1 MSWSIVTPGLPGPPC
16 GNMVTP
22 AQTLGNIVFVEHNNK
37 RRILENKKAFKI
49 ERSKQEQNRIERQ
62 NLGDKWMRDLMKA
75 RHKLEE
81 LEHQHRMAKMEEE
94 LQELRNQLSKLKM
107 QQSSPLP
114 PTTVHAPISRKP
126 INSLSYPN
134 IKPPTTVHAPISRKP
149 INSLSY
155 PNIKPPTTVHPLISR
170 KPINLLSYP
179 NFKPPTTV
187 HTPISRKQINS
198 LSYPNI
204 KRNCISN
211 LREKVLPRNNEHR
224 SSTEMDDGIR
234 AEELPKETISKSCF
248 KENFLRA
255 KVLPRNN
262 EHKRSTEMNDGIRAE
277 EVPKDTVSKSYIKR
291 NRSDEVIISKVDK
304 AKVISKP
311 NLGFIV
317 EKQNVTKYLSCFIS
331 YRWPYLIKDVFD
343 VNKDSF
349 LIFHRWRHKYSTFIK
364 Y

>member
-1 MSWSIVTPGLPGPPC
+1 MSWSTVTPGLPGPPC

-49 ERSKQEQNRIERQ
+49 EKSKQEQNRIERQ
-62 NLGDKWMRDLMKA
+62 NLGDKWIRDLMKA

-149 INSLSY
+149 IN
-155 PNIKPPTTVHPLISR
+155 
-170 KPINLLSYP
+170 LLSYP

-211 LREKVLPRNNEHR
+211 LREKVLPRN
-224 SSTEMDDGIR
+224 D
-234 AEELPKETISKSCF
+234 
-248 KENFLRA
+248 
-255 KVLPRNN
+255 

-311 NLGFIV
+311 DLGIMV
-317 EKQNVTKYLSCFIS
+317 EKQNVKKFFTWF
-331 YRWPYLIKDVFD
+331 
-343 VNKDSF
+343 
-349 LIFHRWRHKYSTFIK
+349 IFHKWRHK
-364 Y
+364 

>member
-1 MSWSIVTPGLPGPPC
+1 MSWSTVTPGLPGPPC

-49 ERSKQEQNRIERQ
+49 EKSKQEQNRIERQ

-94 LQELRNQLSKLKM
+94 LQELRNQISKLKM

-155 PNIKPPTTVHPLISR
+155 PNIKPPTI
-170 KPINLLSYP
+170 
-179 NFKPPTTV
+179 V
-187 HTPISRKQINS
+187 HTPISRKQ
-198 LSYPNI
+198 
-204 KRNCISN
+204 
-211 LREKVLPRNNEHR
+211 
-224 SSTEMDDGIR
+224 
-234 AEELPKETISKSCF
+234 
-248 KENFLRA
+248 
-255 KVLPRNN
+255 
-262 EHKRSTEMNDGIRAE
+262 
-277 EVPKDTVSKSYIKR
+277 
-291 NRSDEVIISKVDK
+291 
-304 AKVISKP
+304 
-311 NLGFIV
+311 
-317 EKQNVTKYLSCFIS
+317 
-331 YRWPYLIKDVFD
+331 
-343 VNKDSF
+343 
-349 LIFHRWRHKYSTFIK
+349 
-364 Y
+364 

>member
-1 MSWSIVTPGLPGPPC
+1 MSWSTVTPGLPGPPC

-75 RHKLEE
+75 RHKLDE
-81 LEHQHRMAKMEEE
+81 LEHQQRMAKMEEE

-114 PTTVHAPISRKP
+114 PTTVHAP
-126 INSLSYPN
+126 
-134 IKPPTTVHAPISRKP
+134 
-149 INSLSY
+149 
-155 PNIKPPTTVHPLISR
+155 ISR

-234 AEELPKETISKSCF
+234 AEE
-248 KENFLRA
+248 
-255 KVLPRNN
+255 
-262 EHKRSTEMNDGIRAE
+262 
-277 EVPKDTVSKSYIKR
+277 VPKDTVSKSYIKR

-317 EKQNVTKYLSCFIS
+317 EKQNVKKYLSCFIS

-343 VNKDSF
+343 VNKNSF